1 MSDNLRVA
9 VAGLGVMGSHHAR
22 ILDSFGALAAVFDT
36 DLNKASAKGQQYDVP
51 NCTSLEV
58 LLAMP
63 LDAVC
68 VAAPTPCHLD
78 IGAQCLAA
86 GLDVFMEKPL
96 ADNYISAAEL
106 VNVADVSGRI
116 FTVGYIERFNPAFR
130 ALQRLVKEDAFGQIT
145 SVNMKRVGGLP
156 RSADNV
162 ILDLMTHDINLL
174 TALFGAEPDA
184 VYTHQNT
191 VNKIVNSAQVLFSFG
206 DAAATCEANWVSPI
220 KVRRIEVT
228 GTTGYCDVNLIQQR
242 VTRYETY
249 PMRDKA
255 QSFKDFASFQDF
267 VATYGEPRH
276 QIVDQFH
283 QEPLKEELGAF
294 LEALK
299 TRDVSQLVSG
309 QDALR
314 TLGTTL
320 KACGKKWRDQ

>member
-1 MSDNLRVA
+1 MSKRVA
-9 VAGLGVMGSHHAR
+9 VIGLGVMGSHHAR
-22 ILDSFGALAAVFDT
+22 ILNSLGVLSAVYDP
-36 DLNKASAKGQQYDVP
+36 DVSRASAKGQQYDVP
-51 NCTSLEV
+51 NCTSLDV

-68 VAAPTPCHLD
+68 VAAPTPFHLD
-78 IGAQCLAA
+78 IGAQCLTA

-96 ADNYISAAEL
+96 ADTYISAGEL
-106 VNVADVSGRI
+106 VNVADISGKI

-130 ALQRLVKEDAFGQIT
+130 ALQRLVKEEAFGEIT

-174 TALFGAEPDA
+174 MALFGTEPNA
-184 VYTHQNT
+184 VYTHHNT
-191 VNKIVNSAQVLFSFG
+191 VDKIVNSAQVLFSFG
-206 DAAATCEANWVSPI
+206 KAAATCEANWVSPI

-228 GTTGYCDVNLIQQR
+228 GTSGYCDVNLIQQR

-249 PMRDKA
+249 GMREGA

-283 QEPLKEELGAF
+283 QEPLKDE
-294 LEALK
+294 LEAFVHALE
-299 TRDVSQLVSG
+299 TRDTSQLVSG
-309 QDALR
+309 QDALN
-314 TLGTTL
+314 TL
-320 KACGKKWRDQ
+320 KVTLQACGKGK